1 MNFSTKTI
9 GGDVE
14 ILASKDYQAIPIK
27 VATPGEGTVVK
38 AGTPLTSAGIAT
50 TGENAVG
57 ILLYDVDTAMNPNGA
72 AVVIGIINAIVA
84 QEHSGVSYNASNLK
98 AALPGVE
105 IITDR
110 ACEIMDDYNAT
121 YHIPDFNNGQGL
133 YVEFFNNRN
142 FSGKPVATG
151 YYDRINFSTF
161 GAMKV
166 PCISVA
172 RICSLFL
179 ETCKY
184 MLLVVSISA
193 WRSQDLTASRS
204 QPLSNKILAVLC
216 LRS

>member
-98 AALPGVE
+98 AALPGVVLRDNIKAFAADAKLKSLVIGALTLVPTFDKNTYAYE
-105 IITDR
+105 TSTANTSDTVTVETDD
-110 ACEIMDDYNAT
+110 AHAT
-121 YHIPDFNNGQGL
+121 AVIKVGSTT
-133 YVEFFNNRN
+133 VT
-142 FSGKPVATG
+142 SG
-151 YYDRINFSTF
+151 
-161 GAMKV
+161 
-166 PCISVA
+166 
-172 RICSLFL
+172 
-179 ETCKY
+179 
-184 MLLVVSISA
+184 SA
-193 WRSQDLTASRS
+193 AAWTASTTNTLTITVTAENGETA
-204 QPLSNKILAVLC
+204 QVYTVAVDA
-216 LRS
+216 